1 MRQSKSRNM
10 TRCAIGAALM
20 ALCAW
25 ITVPSP
31 IPFTL
36 QTLAAALIPGLLGGK
51 LGFCSVAVYLGLG
64 AAGLPVFSGFQ
75 GGLGILIGP
84 TGGYI
89 WGFGVAALLYWCIG
103 KAVGKI
109 PALILG
115 LVLCYTL
122 GSLWYLL
129 YAGGGLWA
137 VLLRCVV
144 PFVVPDA
151 VKLILAFTLYR
162 QLKKHL

>member
-1 MRQSKSRNM
+1 MRTNK
-10 TRCAIGAALM
+10 M
-20 ALCAW
+20 ALCGL
-25 ITVPSP
+25 
-31 IPFTL
+31 F
-36 QTLAAALIPGLLGGK
+36 AALLCICAWLAIPLGDVAVTMQTFGIFLCLLLLGGK
-51 LGFCSVAVYLGLG
+51 YGSLSIFLYLLMGAV
-64 AAGLPVFSGFQ
+64 GLPVFARFQ
-75 GGLGILIGP
+75 GGLGILLGP

-89 WGFGVAALLYWCIG
+89 WGFGVAALLYWCIS
-103 KAVGKI
+103 KAVGQI

-137 VLLRCVV
+137 VLIRCVL
-144 PFVVPDA
+144 PFLVPDA
-151 VKLILAFTLYR
+151 VKLILAVTLYK